1 MPQEKKIKSFSA
13 IGYIRA
19 MNYAEA
25 LDFLYGNLPM
35 YQNMGK
41 TAFKKDLTNTI
52 RLCEGMNNPQYAFKS
67 VHVGGTNGKGSSSHM
82 LASVLQ
88 EAGYKT
94 GLYTSPHLKDFTER
108 IRVNGQPISEEN
120 VIGFVEDHHT
130 LIQEIEPSFFEMTVV
145 MAFDYFRREKVD
157 VAIIEVG
164 LGGRLDSTNVI
175 IPEVALI
182 TNIGYD
188 HMDMLGNT
196 LELIA
201 GEKAGIIKP
210 QVSVIIGTTQPE
222 TQEVFSRTARERNAP
237 LTFAD
242 QQDWNREAY
251 PPDLKGNYQKQNLPG
266 VLSTIKELQEQGWT
280 VTDKNISK
288 GLSQVVANTGL
299 KGRWQTLSES
309 PLTICDTG
317 HNVNGVELIV
327 EQLQQLT
334 YKRLFLVLG
343 FVNDKNIAEIL
354 TLFPSDAQYIFCQS
368 KVPRAMPL
376 ATLMTT
382 AMEIGI
388 EGVAVTDVNEALQVA
403 RQQAGPNDLI
413 FVGGSTF
420 VVAELEEL

>member
-317 HNVNGVELIV
+317 HNIDGVKLIV
-327 EQLQQLT
+327 EQIRQLT

-343 FVNDKNIAEIL
+343 FVNDKNVAEIL
-354 TLFPSDAQYIFCQS
+354 SMFPSDAQYVFCQS

-376 ATLMTT
+376 ATLKTLT
-382 AMEIGI
+382 SNIGI
-388 EGVAVTDVNEALQVA
+388 EGEAVADVNEALHYA
-403 RQQAGPNDLI
+403 RQQAGPDDLI